1 MLGVQLEKKKTHRNF
16 CRHLAYILLKG
27 GHKII
32 TENSQKV
39 QTTQNV
45 HQLMNDTKWIN
56 NHTMDDY
63 SSMKRNGVLVHAI
76 KWMNL

>member
-1 MLGVQLEKKKTHRNF
+1 MFAGKNLYTYVHSS
-16 CRHLAYILLKG
+16 
-27 GHKII
+27 I

-63 SSMKRNGVLVHAI
+63 SSMKRNRVLIEALTYYTQRSTIDH
-76 KWMNL
+76 M